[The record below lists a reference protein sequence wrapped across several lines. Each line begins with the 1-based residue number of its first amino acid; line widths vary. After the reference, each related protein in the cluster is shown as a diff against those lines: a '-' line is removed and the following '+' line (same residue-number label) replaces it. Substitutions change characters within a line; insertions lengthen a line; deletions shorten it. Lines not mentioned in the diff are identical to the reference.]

1 MFWKKKD
8 KDKGGDKA
16 SQTSEKGGKP
26 TREQILAQAK
36 INAAKATTEIGS
48 ETLDA
53 VRIAMQRQQQK
64 AIIEKALADIKGANE
79 GKVRDNIKW
88 MMNEDKPDKPRK

>member
-1 MFWKKKD
+1 MFWKKKSGA
-8 KDKGGDKA
+8 KGGGKDGKPPE
-16 SQTSEKGGKP
+16 TGGKP

-36 INAAKATTEIGS
+36 ANAAKATAEIGS

-64 AIIEKALADIKGANE
+64 AIIEKALADIKGADE

-88 MMNEDKPDKPRK
+88 MMSEGKPPKK